1 MNVLTCSKHIIKIKR
16 LVIIILII
24 TSPSYTHAQQN
35 VLDTRLSFRLA
46 DVSIAN
52 VLKSISRKTG
62 YYFTYDTD
70 LIEPEKLTT
79 VRVDN
84 QPLRNILDTIFHDKL
99 LNYSIIDNHII
110 IYQSVS
116 EYTPVIREEGREP
129 VYTLSGIVT
138 DGDNGQPLP
147 YATIGVKT
155 KGKGTISNY
164 EGEYNLNLTKDF
176 LDDTLVVSYLGFYN
190 RKIPVNQAINSYYNI
205 SLTRMYV
212 PIPEV
217 IIRNREPQELI
228 RNVKDRIP
236 ENYGRNPAQMIAFY
250 RESVSKRNKLLQ
262 YSEAVLELY
271 KSAYTPTIYT
281 DQIKIYKSR
290 KINNMDLS
298 DTLTFKLRSGLDGC
312 LILDGI
318 KNTFDFLKAE
328 SYADYNYRMT
338 DIINIGD
345 DAAFVV
351 EFEQKE
357 YLSET
362 ALPKGSIY
370 INTTDY
376 GIHAVDFEINQDY
389 INKLERSFIQ
399 QTARGFNVKVRSAR
413 YRVNYR
419 NINGRYYLNHV
430 RGDLEF
436 YARKRNRMFG
446 NTYFIFFE
454 MSITDIDT
462 VNVTRFTREE
472 RAPLHSIFSETI
484 NSYDRKFWGTDNFVR
499 PEESITD
506 AISRINARLA
516 EYTSNNS
523 R

>member
-1 MNVLTCSKHIIKIKR
+1 MNVLTNGTYIITIKK

-24 TSPSYTHAQQN
+24 TGSFVTQAQHN
-35 VLDTRLSFRLA
+35 VLDTRLSFKLT
-46 DVSIAN
+46 DVRIASI
-52 VLKSISRKTG
+52 LKSVSRRTG

-70 LIEPEKLTT
+70 LIEPEKLIT
-79 VRVDN
+79 VRMDD
-84 QPLRNILDTIFHDKL
+84 QPLRNILDTIFYDKL

-116 EYTPVIREEGREP
+116 ESTPLIREEGKDP
-129 VYTLSGIVT
+129 VYSLSGIVT
-138 DGDNGQPLP
+138 DADNGQPLP
-147 YATIGVKT
+147 YATIGVKE
-155 KGKGTISNY
+155 KGKGTISNHD
-164 EGEYNLNLTKDF
+164 GEYNLNLTKDF
-176 LDDTLVVSYLGFYN
+176 LDDTLIVSYLGFYN

-228 RNVKDRIP
+228 RNVKERIP
-236 ENYGRNPAQMIAFY
+236 ENYGRTPARMIAFY

-262 YSEAVLELY
+262 YSEAVLDLY
-271 KSAYTPTIYT
+271 KSSYTTT
-281 DQIKIYKSR
+281 FFHDQIRIYKSR
-290 KINNMDLS
+290 KINNLDQS

-312 LILDGI
+312 LALDGI
-318 KNTFDFLKAE
+318 KNTFDFLEQE
-328 SYADYNYRMT
+328 SFADYNYRMT

-345 DAAFVV
+345 EAAFVV

-357 YLSET
+357 NINDI

-370 INTTDY
+370 INTTNY

-389 INKLERSFIQ
+389 INQHERTFIQ
-399 QTARGFNVKVRSAR
+399 QMARGFNVKVRSAK

-419 NINGRYYLNHV
+419 NINDRYYLNHV

-436 YARKRNRMFG
+436 YARKKNRMLG
-446 NTYFIFFE
+446 STYYIFFE
-454 MSITDIDT
+454 MAITDIDT
-462 VNVTRFTREE
+462 VNVERFAREE

-499 PEESITD
+499 PEENIED
-506 AISRINARLA
+506 ALSRISARLA
-516 EYTSNNS
+516 EYSSNNS
-523 R
+523 Q